1 MQLIET
7 IFEEAKVFRCAGRR
21 DVRGG
26 MSVVYSCDDIGGF
39 MVKEQRVY
47 TMPRKGT
54 FFGIHFQDGEH
65 PQGKLVTLLRGS
77 GVDYV
82 VDLRRESPTYKRWR
96 TVELSAEN
104 GLLVYIPAGFG
115 HAFLSLEKDTVQFF
129 AVDQHFV
136 KGYSKEI
143 SYLDPEIGLK
153 LPCEKPVLSEAD
165 RHAPFLREL

>member
-7 IFEEAKVFRCAGRR
+7 IFGEAKVFRCDGRR

-39 MVKEQRVY
+39 TVKEQRVY

-82 VDLRRESPTYKRWR
+82 VDLRRKSPTYKRWR
-96 TVELSAEN
+96 AVELSAEN

-115 HAFLSLEKDTVQFF
+115 HAFYSTSDDTVQLFSADEYF
-129 AVDQHFV
+129 GSGAKSINYRDE
-136 KGYSKEI
+136 S
-143 SYLDPEIGLK
+143 IGLV
-153 LPCEKPVLSEAD
+153 LPGEAAAISEAD
-165 RHAPFLREL
+165 RNAPYLSGL